1 MAMAR
6 EDWESEEG
14 LKYLTPRYGMGERL
28 APGCSDICQSRDIF
42 VVPGRGL
49 GTCGPLSVQVRPAD
63 CVAGRPATA

>member
-14 LKYLTPRYGMGERL
+14 LKYLT
-28 APGCSDICQSRDIF
+28 PGCSDICQSRDIF